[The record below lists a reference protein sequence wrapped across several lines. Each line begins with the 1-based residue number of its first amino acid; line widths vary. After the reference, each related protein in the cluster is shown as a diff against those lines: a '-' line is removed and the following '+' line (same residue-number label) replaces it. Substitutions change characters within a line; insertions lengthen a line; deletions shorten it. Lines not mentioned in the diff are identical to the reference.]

1 MANVKSKEIQ
11 VQKPAQSLEAFKG
24 KVSTGPEDIGAGLL
38 KPVLIGT
45 ASLLALALAAWGF
58 SSWQSHRVEKHEAA
72 LSALMLEVHGTPY
85 APPSPEAIEKK
96 MREKLPELETLAT
109 KAPGRC
115 KPVTQGT
122 LAAWKLQLEGKATLP
137 AASTDAWGTLRQAQR
152 MVALGQGAEAA
163 ALLTPLKKKA
173 DASEAWA
180 PTYWSTLME
189 VHRLQGSRDQAW
201 KDYSDY
207 KQRFKEQADPAM
219 ERTLASI

>member
-24 KVSTGPEDIGAGLL
+24 KVTSGPEDIGAGLL
-38 KPVLIGT
+38 KPVLMVTGAIAVVAMGW
-45 ASLLALALAAWGF
+45 WGIAT
-58 SSWQSHRVEKHEAA
+58 WQEGRVEKHEAA
-72 LSALMLEVHGTPY
+72 LAALMLEVQGTPF
-85 APPSPEAIEKK
+85 APPTPEATEKK
-96 MREKLPELETLAT
+96 MREKLPELEALAA

-115 KPVTQGT
+115 KPVTEGT
-122 LAAWKLQLEGKATLP
+122 LASWKLQLEGKTTLP
-137 AASTDAWGTLRQAQR
+137 AASNDPWGVLRQAQR
-152 MVALGQGAEAA
+152 FVALGQGAEAA
-163 ALLTPLKKKA
+163 ALLNPLKKKA

-180 PTYWSTLME
+180 PTYWTTLME

-207 KQRFKEQADPAM
+207 KQRFKEQVDPAV